1 MGKALRLGGLGT
13 LVVAIAGVFALSG
26 GPAVAVTPTA
36 YTCTGGAVPSG
47 TYASVTITGACQVKA
62 GTVISVLGNVNVGAN
77 AVFDAQS
84 YSSTITVGR
93 NVIAG
98 AGSLLGLG
106 CLPGPAGHPMLGH
119 LCGNDPTA
127 SSDITIDGSITA
139 TDATAVLLNGITVKG
154 NVTLIGS
161 EGTATAT
168 ERYTAIP
175 WSIKLNTIGGN
186 LSASNMTPIW
196 IGVLHNNVGGNVT
209 LTNIYITDGLP
220 TNPPTLPADVDTN
233 PTIQVA
239 LNTIGRNLNCFGLA
253 PAVAPGA
260 IPGESNNVGGNANGQ
275 CAGFNAVP

>member
-1 MGKALRLGGLGT
+1 M
-13 LVVAIAGVFALSG
+13 
-26 GPAVAVTPTA
+26 
-36 YTCTGGAVPSG
+36 
-47 TYASVTITGACQVKA
+47 
-62 GTVISVLGNVNVGAN
+62 ISVVGNVNVGAN
-77 AVFDAQS
+77 AEFDAQS

-119 LCGNDPTA
+119 PCGDDPA
-127 SSDITIDGSITA
+127 RSHITVDGSITA

-175 WSIKLNTIGGN
+175 WAIKLNTIGGN
-186 LSASNMTPIW
+186 LSASDMTPIW
-196 IGVLHNNVGGNVT
+196 IGVLDNNVGGNVS

-220 TNPPTLPADVDTN
+220 TNPPTPPADVDTN

-260 IPGESNNVGGNANGQ
+260 IPGETNNVGGNANGQ
-275 CAGFNAVP
+275 CAGFNAVAD